1 MLMGHYGQSQTLGR
15 GQDTHLAESNVTA
28 ILEVFATIRVDGGAA
43 KAESIAILE
52 VTGELSHRAS
62 IVSIISIV
70 PIHLLD

>member
-1 MLMGHYGQSQTLGR
+1 MPFRPLIVASADGTLRTESDTPGQ
-15 GQDTHLAESNVTA
+15 GQDIYPAESNVT
-28 ILEVFATIRVDGGAA
+28 
-43 KAESIAILE
+43 AILE